1 MSMHNLGI
9 PDLPLRAFVRH
20 GRNILPQGKGSTP
33 KTPDYEA
40 LAREQSAGNLE
51 MAKYA
56 TQANRVNQYTPWG
69 NLTWTN
75 NRTFDQAGYDAAMQQ
90 YEQSVAEANNRSP
103 GGPPPD
109 SLYALL
115 LRNSVEGDGSGRRD
129 GGGSSIAA
137 PDRNNFYTADN
148 WQQTVSLSP
157 EMQALFDQ
165 EMALQQGLFGAQD
178 KALGRVNQMMGTG
191 FDMSGIPT
199 AGVALDPGSLP
210 GMGTVY
216 DPEII
221 TNNATELLMRRL
233 APEMDRQNEQLRSQ
247 LANQGITQGSQAYN
261 TAMGQFGQQR
271 NDAATQAALQGIT
284 LGMQQQGMQF
294 GQQNQLRQLAAAL
307 QNQQFAQSEQARAR
321 AMQEQAYLR
330 NLPLNELNSLRT
342 GNQVSMPQFPS
353 YAQQATTGGPDL
365 VGAANNTYNAQ
376 MGAYNAQQAGNAGM
390 MGGLL
395 GLGSLGLQASGA
407 GLFGIAGGIGSGN
420 LTGGSLVGSSWGPA
434 YSISDRRLKR
444 NIRRVGTA
452 DNGLG
457 IYSYQ
462 YVWGGPTQIGYMADE
477 VETVSPEAVITMPS
491 GYKAVDY
498 ARV

>member
-20 GRNILPQGKGSTP
+20 GRNILPQGKARTP

-75 NRTFDQAGYDAAMQQ
+75 NRTFDQAAYDAAMRQ
-90 YEQSVAEANNRSP
+90 YEQSAAEANTRSLGNPIADGVFGGLLNRE
-103 GGPPPD
+103 D
-109 SLYALL
+109 
-115 LRNSVEGDGSGRRD
+115 RT
-129 GGGSSIAA
+129 GGGVSSIAA
-137 PDRNNFYTADN
+137 PNRDDFYSADN
-148 WQQTVSLSP
+148 WQQTMSLSP

-165 EMALQQGLFGAQD
+165 EMRIQQGLFGAQD
-178 KALGRVNQMMGTG
+178 ATLGRVNSAMANG
-191 FDMSGIPT
+191 FDMSGMP
-199 AGVALDPGSLP
+199 AGGVAMNLNDLP

-216 DPEII
+216 DPNLA
-221 TNNATELLMRRL
+221 TNNATELLMQRL
-233 APEMDRQNEQLRSQ
+233 APEMDRQNERLRSQ
-247 LANQGITQGSQAYN
+247 LANQGIAQGSQAYN

-271 NDAATQAALQGIT
+271 NDASTQAALQGIT

-321 AMQEQAYLR
+321 AMQEQAFLR
-330 NLPLNELNSLRT
+330 SLPLNELNALRT

-353 YAQQATTGGPDL
+353 YAQQATTGGADL

-376 MGAYNAQQAGNAGM
+376 MGAYNAEQAGGAGM

-395 GLGSLGLQASGA
+395 GLGGLGLQAYGA
-407 GLFGIAGGIGSGN
+407 GLFGLGGAGG
-420 LTGGSLVGSSWGPA
+420 LTGIGTLPA
-434 YSISDRRLKR
+434 SFPMVSDRRLKR
-444 NIRRVGTA
+444 NIKRVGTA

-462 YVWGGPTQIGYMADE
+462 YVWGGPNQLGYMADE